1 MSSSPTAHLGSG
13 VNHPGIPRASYFSAY
28 RSDIARRLR
37 RHSPKAL
44 ALHHIFCD
52 RARYS
57 DNGFNPDQL
66 AIGQCFTGRS
76 DHIECGLSPKE
87 YCTALRLLK
96 KWDIID
102 TEVRKGVG
110 TIVTIINRGI
120 FDPLSGIEIGQ
131 AKAQAFTEGKSQPEG
146 QLKGQPMGQLR
157 DNRRELKGT
166 LTTRNNKG
174 NKEEPWMIIRRLTD
188 QNKAIDERIETI
200 KSDRSNYD
208 RKPGEYQD
216 SLKPEPCAELK
227 RLRTKRKAN
236 VEAIANLSSENTS

>member
-1 MSSSPTAHLGSG
+1 MSSSPTAHLS
-13 VNHPGIPRASYFSAY
+13 GIPLTSYFAAY

-44 ALHHIFCD
+44 ALHHLFCD

-57 DNGFNPDQL
+57 DNGFNSDQL

-87 YCTALRLLK
+87 YCTARRLLE
-96 KWDIID
+96 KWGIID

-131 AKAQAFTEGKSQPEG
+131 AKAQAFT
-146 QLKGQPMGQLR
+146 
-157 DNRRELKGT
+157 
-166 LTTRNNKG
+166 
-174 NKEEPWMIIRRLTD
+174 
-188 QNKAIDERIETI
+188 
-200 KSDRSNYD
+200 
-208 RKPGEYQD
+208 
-216 SLKPEPCAELK
+216 
-227 RLRTKRKAN
+227 
-236 VEAIANLSSENTS
+236 